1 MGMLRWWGAVRPWP
15 LDYSWVILALGLAA
29 HVVDAALRQ
38 GFSALAP
45 FFQPELGIS
54 RAQVGLLVSAMSL
67 GGVLLLLPAGRLC
80 DRISLRA
87 ALSGGLTIMAIA
99 LLCVAVVDSYL
110 FLWAL
115 LFMTGLGHAWVT
127 PSTGRATAYWFS
139 AKARGT
145 AMSIKQTG
153 NPLGGILAATL
164 LPPIAVVAGW
174 RAAIVALGMATLVV
188 VVLVIV
194 FARERPT
201 TASAVRAPAAAGLRE
216 VLRQPALWA
225 ASLVAAAFSAA
236 QFVTTTYVA
245 LYAKEV
251 HMQDAVTAATFL
263 AWALAGGA
271 FGRIF
276 WGVVSDRLCGGARG
290 PVLALIGVICCAA
303 AGAFALAGG
312 PWPTPLLVV
321 VAVALGASAI
331 GWNGVYLTVL
341 AEIAGPS
348 AIGTVTAVGL
358 LVTNI
363 GLVSGPPVFGWIVDL
378 TGSYRWAWL
387 AIAATSA
394 LAAVASWV
402 WMREA
407 ARRW

>member
-1 MGMLRWWGAVRPWP
+1 MLRWRGAVRPRP
-15 LDYSWVILALGLAA
+15 FNYGWVILALGLGA

-54 RAQVGLLVSAMSL
+54 RAQVGLLASAMSL

-80 DRISLRA
+80 DRLSLRA
-87 ALSGGLTIMAIA
+87 ALSGGLTIMAAA

-110 FLWAL
+110 FLWIL
-115 LFMTGLGHAWVT
+115 LFITGLGHAWVT

-139 AKARGT
+139 AQARGT

-164 LPPIAVVAGW
+164 LPPIALVAGW
-174 RAAIVALGMATLVV
+174 RAAIASLGVATLG
-188 VVLVIV
+188 VVLLVV
-194 FARERPT
+194 LFARERPIIPG
-201 TASAVRAPAAAGLRE
+201 AGRAQAAVGLHK
-216 VLRQPALWA
+216 VLCQPALWA

-236 QFVTTTYVA
+236 QFVTTTYLA

-251 HMQDAVTAATFL
+251 HALDAVTAATFL

-276 WGVVSDRLCGGARG
+276 WGVVSDRLCRGARG
-290 PVLALIGVICCAA
+290 PVLALIGVIACAA
-303 AGAFALAGG
+303 AASFAVARG
-312 PWPTPLLVV
+312 PWPAPLLALA
-321 VAVALGASAI
+321 AVALGASAI

-341 AEIAGPS
+341 AEIAGPG

-363 GLVSGPPVFGWIVDL
+363 GLVSGPPVFGWIVDV
-378 TGSYRWAWL
+378 TGSYQWAWA
-387 AIAATSA
+387 AIAATNA
-394 LAAVASWV
+394 LGAAASWL